1 MRLATTTTIGSFGSN
16 AFWPRLHDPPAL
28 RDDGTA
34 PPDII
39 ELPPPP
45 ADLGLGSD
53 WMFAQRDATY
63 DASREVTVQ
72 RRLVIRYRITP
83 VFSDVPPPQTISTPP
98 NIQAIP
104 LAGS

>member
-1 MRLATTTTIGSFGSN
+1 
-16 AFWPRLHDPPAL
+16 
-28 RDDGTA
+28 
-34 PPDII
+34 
-39 ELPPPP
+39 
-45 ADLGLGSD
+45 
-53 WMFAQRDATY
+53 MFAQRDATY